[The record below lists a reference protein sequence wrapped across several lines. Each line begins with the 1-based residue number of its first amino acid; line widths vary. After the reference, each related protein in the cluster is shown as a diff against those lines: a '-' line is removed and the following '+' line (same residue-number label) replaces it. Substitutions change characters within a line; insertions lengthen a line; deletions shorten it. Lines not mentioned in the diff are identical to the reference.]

1 MTASAAN
8 GDARESFIVA
18 TLVDAF
24 ADLMAADRTRSGQV
38 PPDRCRSIRVPPWPR
53 LPVLRRHVRA
63 QDRRDERPHVGQFP
77 CHLQR
82 FAAGISLMCWQ
93 KAVSDEQITELIDRR
108 VAAFRETRIAGVTAI

>member
-38 PPDRCRSIRVPPWPR
+38 PPHRCRSIRVPPWPR
-53 LPVLRRHVRA
+53 LPDMSVPRTGGMSARTSDSSPATFSASPRVSR
-63 QDRRDERPHVGQFP
+63 
-77 CHLQR
+77 
-82 FAAGISLMCWQ
+82 MCWQ
-93 KAVSDEQITELIDRR
+93 KALSDEQITELNDRR